1 MTKNKAIKINFSDD
15 SKGFTLL
22 ELLVAIVVFSII
34 TIAFIGLFISAM
46 TQQRKILNLNNLL
59 NSASYGLE
67 YMDRS
72 IRMARKDASANSDC
86 VGVAGYKYNY
96 STSTPATVIRFLNYD
111 NKCIEFSKQGD
122 QLVVRRSTSTR
133 RSELGVAEALTPAD
147 SVVKSVSFNVSGDG
161 QADQKQPK
169 ITINLIMDTKD
180 TPPQELIFQ
189 TTICQRNPNIV
200 Q

>member
-1 MTKNKAIKINFSDD
+1 
-15 SKGFTLL
+15 L

-34 TIAFIGLFISAM
+34 TIAFISLFISAM
-46 TQQRKILNLNNLL
+46 NQQRKILNLNNLL
-59 NSASYGLE
+59 NSASYSLE

-72 IRMARKDASANSDC
+72 IRMARKDPSVNSEC

-96 STSTPATVIRFLNYD
+96 GTSTSATVIRFLNYD

-122 QLVVRRSTSTR
+122 QLVVRRSTSIR
-133 RSELGVAEALTPAD
+133 RSELGVAETLTPVDA
-147 SVVKSVSFNVSGDG
+147 VVKSINFNVSGDG
-161 QADQKQPK
+161 QDDQKQPK

-189 TTICQRNPNIV
+189 TTICQRNHNII